1 MLQSEKNKLLHLEEE
16 LHKRVIGQD
25 DAIKAISDAV
35 RRSRAGLNDPRR
47 PIGSFIF
54 LGTTGVGK
62 TELAKALADYMFNDE
77 NMMTRID
84 MSEYQEKFSVT
95 RLIGSPPG
103 YVGYDEGGQLT
114 EAVRRKP
121 YSVVLFDEIE
131 KANPDVFNVLLQVL
145 DDGRLT
151 DNKGRTVNFKNTIII
166 MTSNMGSSLIRERFE
181 HLTADNR
188 DQLIDRTRG
197 EVMEMLKKS
206 IRPEFLNRID
216 EIIMFTPLDEEQI
229 RQIVAM
235 QLVGVKKMLA
245 KNGITLEVTDAA
257 VSLLGRVGYDPEFGA
272 RPVKRAIQSMVLN
285 QLSKDIITMK
295 VNRDRPIIID
305 ADSDHLIFKN

>member
-1 MLQSEKNKLLHLEEE
+1 M
-16 LHKRVIGQD
+16 
-25 DAIKAISDAV
+25 

-166 MTSNMGSSLIRERFE
+166 MTSNLGSSLIRERFE
-181 HLTADNR
+181 HLTRENR
-188 DQLIDRTRG
+188 DHVISQTRDD
-197 EVMEMLKKS
+197 VMEMLKKT

-229 RQIVAM
+229 RQIVTL
-235 QLVGVKKMLA
+235 QLSSVKRMLA
-245 KNGITLEVTDAA
+245 KNGITLEATDAA
-257 VSLLGRVGYDPEFGA
+257 INLLAKAGYDPEFGA

-285 QLSKDIITMK
+285 QLSKDIIAMR
-295 VNRDRPIIID
+295 VNRDRPITID
-305 ADSDHLIFKN
+305 AAGDQLIFKN

>member
-1 MLQSEKNKLLHLEEE
+1 
-16 LHKRVIGQD
+16 
-25 DAIKAISDAV
+25 
-35 RRSRAGLNDPRR
+35 
-47 PIGSFIF
+47 
-54 LGTTGVGK
+54 
-62 TELAKALADYMFNDE
+62 MFNDE

-166 MTSNMGSSLIRERFE
+166 MTSNLGSSLIRERFE
-181 HLTADNR
+181 HLTNENR
-188 DQLIDRTRG
+188 EQVIGQTRDD
-197 EVMEMLKKS
+197 VMEMLKKT

-229 RQIVAM
+229 RQIVTM
-235 QLVGVKKMLA
+235 QLKGVKKMLA

-257 VSLLGRVGYDPEFGA
+257 INLLGKAGYDPEFGA
-272 RPVKRAIQSMVLN
+272 RPVKRAIQGMVLN
-285 QLSKDIITMK
+285 QLSKDIIAAK
-295 VNRDRPIIID
+295 VNRDHPIIID
-305 ADSDHLIFKN
+305 SDGDSLIFKN

>member
-1 MLQSEKNKLLHLEEE
+1 
-16 LHKRVIGQD
+16 
-25 DAIKAISDAV
+25 
-35 RRSRAGLNDPRR
+35 
-47 PIGSFIF
+47 
-54 LGTTGVGK
+54 
-62 TELAKALADYMFNDE
+62 MFNDE

-131 KANPDVFNVLLQVL
+131 KANPDVFNVLLQEL

-166 MTSNMGSSLIRERFE
+166 MTSNLGSSLIRERFE
-181 HLTADNR
+181 NLTDANR
-188 DQLIDRTRG
+188 NEVIGRTRND
-197 EVMEMLKKS
+197 VMEMLKKT

-229 RQIVAM
+229 RQIVIM
-235 QLVGVKKMLA
+235 HIEGVKKMLA
-245 KNGITLEVTDAA
+245 KNGITLEATDAA
-257 VSLLGRVGYDPEFGA
+257 INVLGKAGYNPEFGA

-285 QLSKDIITMK
+285 QLSKDIIAAR

-305 ADSDHLIFKN
+305 ANSDELLFRN